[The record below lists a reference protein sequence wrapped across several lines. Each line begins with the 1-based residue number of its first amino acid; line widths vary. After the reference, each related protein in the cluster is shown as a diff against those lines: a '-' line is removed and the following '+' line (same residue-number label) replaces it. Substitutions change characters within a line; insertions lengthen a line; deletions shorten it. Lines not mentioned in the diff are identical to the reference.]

1 MNTQYNHQKFYIP
14 LFFFPLSFIF
24 GIVVT
29 EVFVLLFLIFFFFNL
44 SKADFFFDK
53 KVIILFLFSL
63 YVALNA
69 MFQITDDLKYSSF
82 LHFRY
87 VLFSLAIFLLY
98 EGLFDKNFNKKML
111 NIFLFILSFLLL
123 DSFFQFISGVNLL
136 GYKISSN
143 RISSFFGD
151 ELILGSYLVRL
162 LPIIIWYI
170 YNLKIN
176 PKEKKFSYTF
186 FFAAY
191 FCVIYLSGERTSLAL
206 FLILFFFTF
215 IFINNLRIIFLRSF
229 VIFLAFVLSTIFFDF
244 GKSDIKHRI
253 FDKTY
258 QQIFP
263 EAKKNHTKDENEL
276 NNIKPSKILIFSQAH
291 QGHYVLAKKLFLDN
305 PVFGTGPKGF
315 RHYCRIVK
323 YDSKIGIC
331 STHPHNII
339 AQILSELG
347 LVGIIFLLIFLVFL
361 IKRFFD
367 VAFVKLKTNHHYAF
381 LIASLGIFI
390 NLFPFLPSGNFFNNW
405 ISIIIYFNIGLYLVS
420 DKKLMLK

>member
-1 MNTQYNHQKFYIP
+1 MCY
-14 LFFFPLSFIF
+14 LSF
-24 GIVVT
+24 G
-29 EVFVLLFLIFFFFNL
+29 
-44 SKADFFFDK
+44 
-53 KVIILFLFSL
+53 
-63 YVALNA
+63 
-69 MFQITDDLKYSSF
+69 
-82 LHFRY
+82 R
-87 VLFSLAIFLLY
+87 
-98 EGLFDKNFNKKML
+98 
-111 NIFLFILSFLLL
+111 
-123 DSFFQFISGVNLL
+123 
-136 GYKISSN
+136 
-143 RISSFFGD
+143 
-151 ELILGSYLVRL
+151 
-162 LPIIIWYI
+162 
-170 YNLKIN
+170 
-176 PKEKKFSYTF
+176 
-186 FFAAY
+186 
-191 FCVIYLSGERTSLAL
+191 RTSLAL

-215 IFINNLRIIFLRSF
+215 IFSNNLRIIFLRSF

-258 QQIFP
+258 KQIFP

-276 NNIKPSKILIFSQAH
+276 NNIKSSKILIFSQEH

-347 LVGIIFLLIFLVFL
+347 LVGIIFLLIFLFFL

-381 LIASLGIFI
+381 
-390 NLFPFLPSGNFFNNW
+390 
-405 ISIIIYFNIGLYLVS
+405 
-420 DKKLMLK
+420 